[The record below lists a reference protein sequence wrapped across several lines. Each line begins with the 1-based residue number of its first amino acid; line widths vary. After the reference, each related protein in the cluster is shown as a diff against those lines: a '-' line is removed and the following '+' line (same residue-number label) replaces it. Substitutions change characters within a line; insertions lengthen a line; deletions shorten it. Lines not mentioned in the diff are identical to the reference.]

1 MSSWENFK
9 LGAFAGLVYSLVKN
23 PGGCACCAVLLLGLA
38 VALVVVA
45 VAIVASLFK
54 FLLLGVVVVLAFL
67 LVRAIVRRNR

>member
-1 MSSWENFK
+1 MSFWESFK

-23 PGGCACCAVLLLGLA
+23 PGGCACCAVLLLVL
-38 VALVVVA
+38 ALVLVVAA

-54 FLLLGVVVVLAFL
+54 FLLLGVVAWLAFL